1 MGSSHGNSALL
12 GLLTPLSTSGYC
24 VLPDFARC
32 HPKVLSYL
40 MADTWMHWTQRDALY
55 NSLYETVLNGR
66 WDSPCCVSPLL
77 HRVKGPPKKIPFI
90 WKFQLNDLIPTVICS
105 KAEGCAPPPPHLH
118 YAPLLLIDTAEHKV
132 IIRGK
137 DKNDVGT
144 IEFKIKACLMNLY
157 YEEINCEWS

>member
-1 MGSSHGNSALL
+1 MTEISFAEV
-12 GLLTPLSTSGYC
+12 TSP
-24 VLPDFARC
+24 V
-32 HPKVLSYL
+32 
-40 MADTWMHWTQRDALY
+40 
-55 NSLYETVLNGR
+55 
-66 WDSPCCVSPLL
+66 
-77 HRVKGPPKKIPFI
+77 
-90 WKFQLNDLIPTVICS
+90 
-105 KAEGCAPPPPHLH
+105 EGCGNIWYSLESYH